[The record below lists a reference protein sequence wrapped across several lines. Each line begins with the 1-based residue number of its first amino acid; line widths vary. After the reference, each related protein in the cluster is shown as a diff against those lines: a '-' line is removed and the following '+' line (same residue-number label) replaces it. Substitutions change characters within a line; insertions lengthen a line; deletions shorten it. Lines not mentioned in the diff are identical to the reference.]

1 MRIRTVV
8 LLLFFYVVTTGYGF
22 ASAEEALPPGVKN
35 LIRQGKTAEVTEEA
49 QRLSAAGNQFLANLA
64 YGEASLVQGDLD
76 KAETYF
82 TKARELNP
90 IGVEGKIGIARVLA
104 AKKEVDRAIK
114 LLSESLRTS
123 PQPVRLYYEMGIIL
137 EAAGDLKGA
146 SQAFQQGLERFFAK
160 K

>member
-1 MRIRTVV
+1 MKIRTVL
-8 LLLFFYVVTTGYGF
+8 LLLFFYTITTGYGF
-22 ASAEEALPPGVKN
+22 ASAEEALPHGVKN
-35 LIRQGKTAEVTEEA
+35 LITLKKTAEVSEEA
-49 QRLSAAGNQFLANLA
+49 KRLSEAGNPFLANLA
-64 YGEASLVQGDLD
+64 YGEAFLLQGDLD
-76 KAETYF
+76 KAEAFF

-90 IGVEGKIGIARVLA
+90 IGVEGKIGIAKVLA
-104 AKKEVDRAIK
+104 AKKEVDKAIK